1 MSENRDETTTTPT
14 KEDDASAAHD
24 WGGEADQEFLTNLV
38 AAKVA
43 ALAPPDQVTAHHNP
57 STAAKN

>member
-1 MSENRDETTTTPT
+1 MSKNRDGMTTKPT
-14 KEDDASAAHD
+14 KADTASAAHD
-24 WGGEADQEFLTNLV
+24 WGDEADQKFLTNI
-38 AAKVA
+38 AAKAA